1 MYIGATICVVF
12 LRQWKLSLVREKE
25 SGMGEFSDSA
35 VSQESTVPVNGRGGS
50 LRAWLV
56 RQRV

>member
-1 MYIGATICVVF
+1 MYIGATICVIF
-12 LRQWKLSLVREKE
+12 LRQWKLSLIREKE
-25 SGMGEFSDSA
+25 DRMEEASDSA
-35 VSQESTVPVNGRGGS
+35 ASQDSTGPVNGRMES